1 MRKRRRSDVMGIY
14 NLKKERGMTS
24 RHALNRTQRAS
35 RELNLGHAGTL
46 DPLAEG
52 VLVACANKATKLL
65 PYIQQLPKEYRAVFL
80 LGKRSDSDDIEQ
92 PVEELVDPPVPTTEQ
107 IEALLPKFVGR
118 IEQRPPAFSA
128 LRVEGRRAYELA
140 QEGTPPELPPRT
152 VVVYEIEL
160 LRYAYPEL
168 ELKVLCGSGTYIR
181 ALGRDIAAE
190 LGTAAVMSGLVRT
203 AVGPFR
209 IEDALA
215 PEEINYENWREHL
228 LPPRDAVPHLPSV
241 RMTADEVDTIYR
253 GQPIT
258 TEAIDPPRFALP
270 AGAEQPSEFAGLDP
284 EGNLVS
290 ILRKDTQG
298 RFWPKRNLLPGPQA
312 KTLPEGYQSL

>member
-1 MRKRRRSDVMGIY
+1 MGLY

-24 RHALNRTQRAS
+24 RHALNRAQRAS

-52 VLVACANKATKLL
+52 VLIACANKATKLL
-65 PYIQQLPKEYRAVFL
+65 PYIQQLPKEYLAVFQ
-80 LGKRSDSDDIEQ
+80 LGKRSASDDIEQ

-107 IEALLPKFVGR
+107 IEAVLPNFVGR
-118 IEQRPPAFSA
+118 IEQRPPIFSA

-140 QEGTPPELPPRT
+140 QEGKLDALPPRT
-152 VVVYEIEL
+152 VVVYQIEL
-160 LRYAYPEL
+160 VRYAYPEL
-168 ELKVLCGSGTYIR
+168 ELKVQCGSGTYIR
-181 ALGRDIAAE
+181 ALGRDIAAA
-190 LGTAAVMSGLVRT
+190 LQTAAVMSSLVRS

-215 PEEINYENWREHL
+215 PEEINYENWQEVL
-228 LPPRDAVPHLPSV
+228 LPPREAVPHLPTV
-241 RMTADEVDTIYR
+241 HMTAEQVDTIYR
-253 GQPIT
+253 GQPIAA
-258 TEAIDPPRFALP
+258 EAITPPRFTLP
-270 AGAEQPSEFAGLDP
+270 PEAEQPSEFAGLDP

-290 ILRKDTQG
+290 ILRKDAEG